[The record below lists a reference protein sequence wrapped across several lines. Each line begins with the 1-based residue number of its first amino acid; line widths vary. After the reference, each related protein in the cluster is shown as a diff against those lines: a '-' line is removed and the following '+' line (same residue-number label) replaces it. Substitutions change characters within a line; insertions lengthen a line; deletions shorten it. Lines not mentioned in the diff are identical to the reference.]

1 MDDKSCKTTS
11 RGIGEE
17 EQEGANINEQPE
29 TGCACCGDE
38 CHIEWT
44 DD

>member
-1 MDDKSCKTTS
+1 METEGKSTS
-11 RGIGEE
+11 RGNIGEDTDDA
-17 EQEGANINEQPE
+17 ANIDEQPE
-29 TGCACCGDE
+29 TGCACCGNE